1 MAEQIEEL
9 EKLQERQK
17 MTNELRLQQSGE
29 IEARQLAVEKQLAVA
44 IKRTEA
50 VADLYSDAF
59 ERMVT
64 SPKASCHDIA
74 GIWVAFFSR
83 CQRYRCGQ
91 VPASSRCRLR
101 WTPTVL
107 IARL

>member
-1 MAEQIEEL
+1 MQMMTCAQEL
-9 EKLQERQK
+9 EKLQERQQ

-59 ERMVT
+59 ERMVA
-64 SPKASCHDIA
+64 SPKVSCHDIA
-74 GIWVAFFSR
+74 AIWVAFFSR
-83 CQRYRCGQ
+83 CQRYRC
-91 VPASSRCRLR
+91 
-101 WTPTVL
+101 
-107 IARL
+107 

>member
-1 MAEQIEEL
+1 MTCAQEL
-9 EKLQERQK
+9 EKFQERQK

-59 ERMVT
+59 ERMV
-64 SPKASCHDIA
+64 SLENA
-74 GIWVAFFSR
+74 
-83 CQRYRCGQ
+83 
-91 VPASSRCRLR
+91 LR
-101 WTPTVL
+101 
-107 IARL
+107 